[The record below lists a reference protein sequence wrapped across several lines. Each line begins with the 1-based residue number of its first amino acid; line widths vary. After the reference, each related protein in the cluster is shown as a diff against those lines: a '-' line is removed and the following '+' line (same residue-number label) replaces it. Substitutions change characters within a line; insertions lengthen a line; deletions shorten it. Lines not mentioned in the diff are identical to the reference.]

1 MNDLIPLMIDIK
13 GKKVVIFG
21 GGEVGERKAMLFA
34 GHAEVVVISR
44 EFTPELKR
52 LSLEGKI
59 KTIEINEI
67 DESEIAANIED
78 AFITIPATSDRILNE
93 KIGDMAQRR
102 RILVNRVDD
111 LGDVIVPSVIRR
123 GDIVI
128 GISTQS
134 SSPALTKFMR
144 IKIESVI
151 TPEFEKMSVL
161 QNDIRGKLKS
171 SIKEQRIR
179 KEILWNILNDNDVWA
194 ALGESYEKAYNI
206 ALKHIDNRK

>member
-1 MNDLIPLMIDIK
+1 MNDLIPLMIDLK

-21 GGEVGERKAMLFA
+21 GGEVSERKALLFA

-44 EFTPELKR
+44 EFTPELNR

-59 KTIEINEI
+59 RSVEIKKM
-67 DESEIAANIED
+67 DESDIATNIED
-78 AFITIPATSDRILNE
+78 AFITIPATSDRLLNE
-93 KIGDMAQRR
+93 KIGDIAKSRG
-102 RILVNRVDD
+102 ILVNRVDD
-111 LGDVIVPSVIRR
+111 LGDVIVPSVIKR

-134 SSPALTKFMR
+134 SSPALSKFMR

-151 TPEFEKMSVL
+151 TPEFEKMAVL

-171 SIKEQRIR
+171 SVKEQRTR

-206 ALKHIDNRK
+206 ALKHMDKRK

>member
-1 MNDLIPLMIDIK
+1 MNDLIPLMIDLK

-21 GGEVGERKAMLFA
+21 GGDVGERKALLFA

-44 EFTPELKR
+44 EFTQELNR
-52 LSLEGKI
+52 LSLDGKI
-59 KTIEINEI
+59 RSVEIKEMDEREIIAHIEG
-67 DESEIAANIED
+67 
-78 AFITIPATSDRILNE
+78 AFIVIPATNDRLLNE
-93 KIGDMAQRR
+93 MIGDTAKSRG
-102 RILVNRVDD
+102 ILVNRVDD
-111 LGDVIVPSVIRR
+111 LGDVIVPSVIKR

-134 SSPALTKFMR
+134 SSPALSKFMR

-171 SIKEQRIR
+171 SIKEQRTR
-179 KEILWNILNDNDVWA
+179 KDILWNILNDNDVWA
-194 ALGESYEKAYNI
+194 ALGGSYEKAYNI
-206 ALKHIDNRK
+206 ALKHMDKRK